1 MFEGRYT
8 LWVFRL
14 KNAMNASVTPKRPPN
29 TSEIEPYAV
38 SIPTDCAKNV
48 DSYHHLSNQLQ
59 NRVEKAADFAEDNC
73 EELARNT
80 QDHLENNLEQAR
92 DAVRKETERRM
103 ETLREVRQ
111 QFNELEA
118 AQKSAQSGSYTFL
131 AQSVGID
138 TAYGSISLVFGGLFG
153 VTLAFM
159 AFFKRNTHS
168 VYLPSNMLG

>member
-1 MFEGRYT
+1 MGVRHEARQVWA
-8 LWVFRL
+8 LSDR
-14 KNAMNASVTPKRPPN
+14 M
-29 TSEIEPYAV
+29 
-38 SIPTDCAKNV
+38 AKTNH
-48 DSYHHLSNQLQ
+48 SYQHLSNQLQ
-59 NRVEKAADFAEDNC
+59 NRVEKAADFAENNC
-73 EELARNT
+73 EELARHT
-80 QDHLENNLEQAR
+80 QDHLEDNLEHAR
-92 DAVRKETERRM
+92 ETVRKETERRM

-159 AFFKRNTHS
+159 AFFKRNPHS
-168 VYLPSNMLG
+168 VYLPPNMLG